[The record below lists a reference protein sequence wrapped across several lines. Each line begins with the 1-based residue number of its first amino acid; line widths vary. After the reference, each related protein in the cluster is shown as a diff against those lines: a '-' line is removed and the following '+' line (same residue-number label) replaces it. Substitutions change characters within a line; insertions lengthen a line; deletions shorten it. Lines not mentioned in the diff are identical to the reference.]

1 MLHNEFSLVVAEN
14 TASCETKGRNGKT
27 TNYFLHVFG
36 LLVIAA
42 KILFVFAEVWQ
53 FFIQSKKTDCR
64 LERFFSSQPALLVLM
79 KRRIRVGQSAADN
92 PGHFTA
98 DSPL

>member
-36 LLVIAA
+36 LLDFAA
-42 KILFVFAEVWQ
+42 KIYFVFAEVWQ
-53 FFIQSKKTDCR
+53 FSKNNGGNTPH
-64 LERFFSSQPALLVLM
+64 FGTF
-79 KRRIRVGQSAADN
+79 
-92 PGHFTA
+92 PG
-98 DSPL
+98 